1 MNLLENKGDGYI
13 PEYIRTNLTD
23 DLHETFNFRTN
34 YEIITYKDLKIIFNI
49 IK

>member
-34 YEIITYKDLKIIFNI
+34 YEIITYKDLKKFLIL
-49 IK
+49 